1 MKLPEN
7 WKTWETVL
15 SKIVAKTW
23 IDEEFRKRFISE
35 PTVILREAGMIFNDA
50 AKVIVHQGNADA
62 SVLTTAE
69 GGMTVYQVNLPSK
82 PESLTDEQMSAWA
95 KDTMDTGSSYYGCS
109 C

>member
-1 MKLPEN
+1 MKSAEN
-7 WKTWETVL
+7 QKLWETVL

-23 IDEEFRKRFISE
+23 IDEEFSNRFINE
-35 PTVILREAGMIFNDA
+35 PTVVLREAGMALSDT
-50 AKVIVHQGNADA
+50 AKVIVNQGQANT

-82 PESLTDEQMSAWA
+82 PESLTNEQISAWA
-95 KDTMDTGSSYYGCS
+95 KKTMDTGYFLRAS

>member
-1 MKLPEN
+1 MKSSEN
-7 WKTWETVL
+7 QKLWETVL

-23 IDEEFRKRFISE
+23 IDEKFRKRFINE
-35 PTVILREAGMIFNDA
+35 PTAILREAGMILSDT
-50 AKVIVHQGNADA
+50 AKVIVNQEKANT

-82 PESLTDEQMSAWA
+82 PESLTDEQISAWA
-95 KDTMDTGSSYYGCS
+95 KNTMDTGYFLKAS